1 MEMEDEE
8 YNAYINERLAMEKR
22 LKESILETSQY
33 TVNES
38 FIKKS

>member
-22 LKESILETSQY
+22 LKESILETS
-33 TVNES
+33 
-38 FIKKS
+38 